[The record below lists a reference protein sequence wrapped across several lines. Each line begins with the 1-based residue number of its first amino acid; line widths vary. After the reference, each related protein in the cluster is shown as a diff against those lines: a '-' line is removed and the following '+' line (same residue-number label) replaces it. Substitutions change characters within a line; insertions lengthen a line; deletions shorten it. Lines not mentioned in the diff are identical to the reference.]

1 MCAARKSTTG
11 CYAGGA
17 GTATPSSGSP
27 EDNQTE
33 ANNLDD
39 NVQTVSRRS
48 RSRKVRGK
56 RRNTIAGIDQKEI
69 QDAANGYVKINPNID
84 VYAELLASVFSHYCL
99 TLFVAKSQRSI
110 NAVALKLYIK
120 HTETNSY
127 TYRTYI
133 WSIRTISIA
142 FSYEIIVWKLENQ
155 KSIAA
160 KFVMLFSI

>member
-84 VYAELLASVFSHYCL
+84 VYAELLASVFFPLLFNTFRCQFAKIYQCSGSQTVHKAYWDQLIYISYIYLIHTNYINCIFLWNYCVK
-99 TLFVAKSQRSI
+99 TRKSKVYSCKI
-110 NAVALKLYIK
+110 CYAV
-120 HTETNSY
+120 
-127 TYRTYI
+127 
-133 WSIRTISIA
+133 
-142 FSYEIIVWKLENQ
+142 
-155 KSIAA
+155 
-160 KFVMLFSI
+160 